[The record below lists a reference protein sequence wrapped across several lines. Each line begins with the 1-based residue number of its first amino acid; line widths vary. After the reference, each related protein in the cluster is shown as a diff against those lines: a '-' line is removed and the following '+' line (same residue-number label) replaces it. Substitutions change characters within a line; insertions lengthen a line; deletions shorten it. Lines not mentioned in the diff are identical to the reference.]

1 VPQVPRILAPTSV
14 LPPFRRTDLPSLGL
28 NARWLD
34 GAVAAGF
41 VVQVVRGAYLDA
53 RLEGDPLAVAQA
65 SALVLPPHVVRCRAT
80 AAMIHGIDPRGPALD
95 TSPVPLQGLV
105 PASNRTPK
113 WRGASIFEA
122 PLAAHDVMEV
132 GGVLVTTPER
142 TALDCAR
149 YLSPPMALAV
159 LDRMA
164 RLGLV
169 DPEVLVVRIEEFK
182 GDRGVGQ
189 ARYLIVHIEADAE
202 SYGESWFRLRLLDA
216 GFPRP
221 DVQIWVPEERPG
233 AMRLDL
239 GWEALRKAG
248 EYDGEEFHSTR
259 AQCDADDARR
269 YQLER
274 EFGWRVLPARKGAV
288 LGRSLELEMAFGE
301 LLGVAPKIRTRRW

>member
-1 VPQVPRILAPTSV
+1 
-14 LPPFRRTDLPSLGL
+14 
-28 NARWLD
+28 
-34 GAVAAGF
+34 
-41 VVQVVRGAYLDA
+41 
-53 RLEGDPLAVAQA
+53 
-65 SALVLPPHVVRCRAT
+65 
-80 AAMIHGIDPRGPALD
+80 MIHGIDPRGPALD

-122 PLAAHDVMEV
+122 PLAAHDVVEV
-132 GGVLVTTPER
+132 GGVLITTPER
-142 TALDCAR
+142 TAMDCAR

-169 DPEVLVVRIEEFK
+169 DPEVLLVRIEESK

-189 ARYLIVHIEADAE
+189 ARYLIEHVEAGAE

-221 DVQIWVPEERPG
+221 DVQIWVPEERAG

-239 GWEALRKAG
+239 GWEGLRKAG
-248 EYDGEEFHSTR
+248 EHDGEEFALH
-259 AQCDADDARR
+259 A
-269 YQLER
+269 
-274 EFGWRVLPARKGAV
+274 GAEG
-288 LGRSLELEMAFGE
+288 GR
-301 LLGVAPKIRTRRW
+301 

>member
-1 VPQVPRILAPTSV
+1 MVARLVCLPEV
-14 LPPFRRTDLPSLGL
+14 LPPFTRKDLGQ
-28 NARWLD
+28 LD
-34 GAVAAGF
+34 LTRHQLDRLLTAGF
-41 VVQVVRGAYLDA
+41 VVEPVRGAYLDVRA
-53 RLEGDPLAVAQA
+53 SGDPLAVAAAA
-65 SALVLPPHVVRCRAT
+65 SLVLPPHVVACRGL
-80 AAMIHGIDPRGPALD
+80 AAFIHGVDPRGPALD

-113 WRGASIFEA
+113 WRGTSIFEA
-122 PLAAHDVMEV
+122 PLAAHDVMEI

-164 RLGLV
+164 GQGLV
-169 DPEVLVVRIEEFK
+169 DPEVLRVRIEEFK

-239 GWEALRKAG
+239 GWEGLRLAG
-248 EYDGEEFHSTR
+248 EYDGEEFHGPER
-259 AQCDADDARR
+259 EAADQDRR
-269 YQLER
+269 LRLER
-274 EFGWRVLPARKGAV
+274 EFGWRVVPVRKGAV
-288 LGRSLELEMAFGE
+288 LGRSLELELGFGE
-301 LLGVAPKIRTRRW
+301 RLGMAPKTRARVW